1 MALPVTIALVVVSLL
16 GVSERLAERAAANR
30 HLAALSLSAQ
40 TSNLVHELQ
49 TERLLAA
56 SSAAVGSGEATAALE
71 TQRRST
77 DEAVANLEA
86 ELTGFVG
93 ETLTSPEAVRSLDTL
108 RSLTQ
113 ATTEI
118 RSGTARQTPLAV
130 ADQYSRLIDR
140 ATRAVGSVEFSDEAG
155 GANSAAVSRRWL
167 AQMVEA
173 ESELTA
179 VGTAW
184 YQNPRTTDGYLA
196 MVEASSRLAAESDL
210 LLSMFAEYGTQAA
223 VDRVTEVRSSEPV
236 RASDASIGFL
246 ADAPLELPETS
257 PLPEAPADW
266 SKLALA
272 RIDGL
277 IDVEREALL
286 NELGVL
292 EQYAGAA
299 DREANWFGAGAA
311 AAILG
316 VALLAL
322 AVSRSINRS
331 IRSLSTAAQ
340 VLSTEQVP
348 ALLESLKSPTL
359 AAQGL
364 SGIEIKTT
372 SNDEFAEVGRALTDL
387 SNAIVEVATEQHQQL
402 RRGISDIF
410 VNLARRNQS
419 LLDRQIQFIDR
430 LETNEE
436 DPDQLENLFR
446 LDHLATRMRRNAES
460 LLVLA
465 GAEAP
470 RRRARNVEIGDV
482 IRVAI
487 GEVEDFAR
495 VDLIAVE
502 PAIALGAVA
511 VDIAHL
517 LAELMEN
524 GAQYSP
530 PETTVDVVGRAHSD
544 GGYCIVIG
552 DHGVGMA
559 EERLALAND
568 LLRNPPPVGLALS
581 RSLGFI
587 VAGTL
592 AERHGIT
599 VTLTAGVDGGV
610 VAEVT
615 IPANLLSEPTM
626 PLPQPETRQ
635 LPSRHADGIVVP
647 IRPGSLSIAD
657 NALPPG
663 KGVPGPAPRH
673 PAATPQPAPPIYTG
687 AEAFRPAAAHG
698 AGTWS
703 PERVDPSQPEP
714 LRLDDRI
721 PTGDKFDDGL
731 YGLLGATPVADAPE
745 LPARRGVADT
755 GDALPRR
762 GGHEAVAGS
771 EQPWGTPSATAP
783 SNPLAGLSSA
793 AAPLGDLNVSNAGWL
808 PPLFHPSADD
818 DPAFLPAPHTP
829 GTLAP
834 ESATAGTAPQAL
846 PQRQPGTSAPKNLPV
861 VASPTGDAV
870 APRRTDVDA
879 RSALSRYRSGLRT
892 GRTDTPQG
900 QNQSTEG
907 EQAP

>member
-1 MALPVTIALVVVSLL
+1 MFSRLKVRTKLLVMALPVTVALVVVSLL
-16 GVSERLAERAAANR
+16 GVNERLAERSAANR

-56 SSAAVGSGEATAALE
+56 TSAAVRSGESVAALE
-71 TQRRST
+71 TQRRAT
-77 DEAVANLEA
+77 DEASANLLV
-86 ELTGFVG
+86 ELDGFAG
-93 ETLTSPEAVRSLDTL
+93 TTLTSADSVRSLDTL
-108 RSLTQ
+108 RSLAQ

-118 RSGTARQTPLAV
+118 RSATARQTPLAV
-130 ADQYSRLIDR
+130 VEQYSRLIDR
-140 ATRAVGSVEFSDEAG
+140 ATRSVGSVEFSDEAG

-179 VGTAW
+179 VATAW
-184 YQNPRTTDGYLA
+184 YQTPRTTDGYRSMIDA
-196 MVEASSRLAAESDL
+196 GGRLSAESDL
-210 LLSMFAEYGTQAA
+210 LLAMFAEYATQEAI
-223 VDRVTEVRSSEPV
+223 DRVTDIRSTDGV
-236 RASDASIGFL
+236 RASDTVLGFL
-246 ADAPLELPETS
+246 ADAPLEMPES
-257 PLPEAPADW
+257 APFPEAAPDW
-266 SKLALA
+266 ASLALD

-277 IDVEREALL
+277 IDAEREAMLG
-286 NELGVL
+286 ELGVL
-292 EQYAGAA
+292 EQQARAT
-299 DREANWFGAGAA
+299 DREANWFAA
-311 AAILG
+311 AAAAAVLG

-331 IRSLSTAAQ
+331 IRTLSSAAQ

-359 AAQGL
+359 AAQGV
-364 SGIEIKTT
+364 STIEIETS

-495 VDLIAVE
+495 VELIAVE

-530 PETTVDVVGRAHSD
+530 PETTVDVIGRSHPD
-544 GGYCIVIG
+544 GGYSIVIT
-552 DHGVGMA
+552 DHGVGMS
-559 EERLALAND
+559 EERLVLAND

-592 AERHGIT
+592 AERHGIA
-599 VTLTAGVDGGV
+599 VTLTAGIDGGV
-610 VAEVT
+610 VTEVA
-615 IPANLLSEPTM
+615 IPATLLSEPTM
-626 PLPQPETRQ
+626 PLPQPETRE
-635 LPSRHADGIVVP
+635 LPTRQVDAVVVP
-647 IRPGSLSIAD
+647 IRPGSLNIAS

-663 KGVPGPAPRH
+663 KGVPGPAPLQ
-673 PAATPQPAPPIYTG
+673 PAASQPSAPPAFNG
-687 AEAFRPAAAHG
+687 AEAFRPAESADIA
-698 AGTWS
+698 WS
-703 PERVDPSQPEP
+703 PERIDTTQPEP
-714 LRLDDRI
+714 MRLDDRL
-721 PTGDKFDDGL
+721 PTGDLFDDGL
-731 YGLLGATPVADAPE
+731 YGLLGSSPVSSSPAPTSSSPSEASGWMPPIYHPSPDADPAF
-745 LPARRGVADT
+745 LPPAQVA
-755 GDALPRR
+755 GPSGPGAAVVAGQDALPRR
-762 GGHEAVAGS
+762 
-771 EQPWGTPSATAP
+771 
-783 SNPLAGLSSA
+783 
-793 AAPLGDLNVSNAGWL
+793 
-808 PPLFHPSADD
+808 
-818 DPAFLPAPHTP
+818 
-829 GTLAP
+829 
-834 ESATAGTAPQAL
+834 
-846 PQRQPGTSAPKNLPV
+846 QPGTSVPKHRPP
-861 VASPTGDAV
+861 AATPPGDAV
-870 APRRTDVDA
+870 APRRTDTDA

-892 GRTDTPQG
+892 GRTDTPEG
-900 QNQSTEG
+900 QNPSTEG
-907 EQAP
+907 EQAQ

>member
-1 MALPVTIALVVVSLL
+1 MFSRLKVRTKLLVMALPVTLALVVVSLL
-16 GVSERLAERAAANR
+16 GVSERLAERSAANR

-40 TSNLVHELQ
+40 TSDLVHELQ

-56 SSAAVGSGEATAALE
+56 SSAAVGSSESVAALDA
-71 TQRRST
+71 QRRAT
-77 DEAVANLEA
+77 DEASANLVA
-86 ELTGFVG
+86 ELDGFAG
-93 ETLTSPEAVRSLDTL
+93 TTLTGTESVRSLETL
-108 RSLTQ
+108 RSLAQ
-113 ATTEI
+113 ATDEI
-118 RSGTARQTPLAV
+118 RSATARQTPLAV
-130 ADQYSRLIDR
+130 AEQYSRLIDR

-179 VGTAW
+179 VAAAW
-184 YQNPRTTDGYLA
+184 YQSPRTVDGYRA
-196 MVEASSRLAAESDL
+196 MTDAGGRLAAESDL

-223 VDRVTEVRSSEPV
+223 IDRVTEIRSTEAV
-236 RASDASIGFL
+236 RASDGVVGFL
-246 ADAPLELPETS
+246 ADAPLDLPET
-257 PLPEAPADW
+257 APFPDSAAEW
-266 SKLALA
+266 TSIALD

-286 NELGVL
+286 GELGVL
-292 EQYAGAA
+292 EQAA
-299 DREANWFGAGAA
+299 NATDREANWFAA
-311 AAILG
+311 AAAAAVLG

-331 IRSLSTAAQ
+331 IRTLSAAAQ
-340 VLSTEQVP
+340 ELSSEQVP

-359 AAQGL
+359 AAQGI
-364 SGIEIKTT
+364 SGVEIKTS

-495 VDLIAVE
+495 IDLVAVE
-502 PAIALGAVA
+502 PAIALGSVA

-530 PETTVDVVGRAHSD
+530 PETTVDVIGRSQPD
-544 GGYCIVIG
+544 GGYRIVIS
-552 DHGVGMA
+552 DHGVGMT
-559 EERLALAND
+559 EERLAMAND

-599 VTLTAGVDGGV
+599 VTLTAGIDGGV
-610 VAEVT
+610 VAEVAV
-615 IPANLLSEPTM
+615 PATLLSEPTM
-626 PLPQPETRQ
+626 PLPQPETRE
-635 LPSRHADGIVVP
+635 LPSRQVEGVVVP
-647 IRPGSLSIAD
+647 IRPGSLNIAA

-663 KGVPGPAPRH
+663 KGVPGPAPVTP
-673 PAATPQPAPPIYTG
+673 PAVAASAQPAPPAFNG
-687 AEAFRPAAAHG
+687 AEAFRPAASIDESL
-698 AGTWS
+698 WNL
-703 PERVDPSQPEP
+703 ERVDPSQPEP
-714 LRLDDRI
+714 SRLDDRL
-721 PTGDKFDDGL
+721 PTGDKFDTGL
-731 YGLLGATPVADAPE
+731 YGLLGTTPIEAAPDA
-745 LPARRGVADT
+745 LPSTWMPPIYHPSAESDPAFLPPAPGGVAAGD
-755 GDALPRR
+755 GSVGPAAAAPSSDALPRR
-762 GGHEAVAGS
+762 
-771 EQPWGTPSATAP
+771 QPGAS
-783 SNPLAGLSSA
+783 
-793 AAPLGDLNVSNAGWL
+793 
-808 PPLFHPSADD
+808 
-818 DPAFLPAPHTP
+818 
-829 GTLAP
+829 
-834 ESATAGTAPQAL
+834 APQ
-846 PQRQPGTSAPKNLPV
+846 NLPLQ
-861 VASPTGDAV
+861 APAAGDAV
-870 APRRTDVDA
+870 APRRTDTDA

-892 GRTDTPQG
+892 GRTDAPGG
-900 QNQSTEG
+900 QSPSIEG
-907 EQAP
+907 EQAR